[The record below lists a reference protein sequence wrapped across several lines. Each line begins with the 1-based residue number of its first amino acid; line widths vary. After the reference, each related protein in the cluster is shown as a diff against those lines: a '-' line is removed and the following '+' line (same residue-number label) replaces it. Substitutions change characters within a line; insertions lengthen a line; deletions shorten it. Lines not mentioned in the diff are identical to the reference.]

1 MYEKFPEGAAQR
13 TDPAVAADDL
23 YDAVIVGGGISGA
36 LIAARLSQAGR
47 RVLILEAGPAE
58 DLTLRGY
65 EDYLNRFYEAISKD
79 NQAPYPA
86 LPNAPMPR
94 GTDVRPIV
102 PGAPDASAYLVQNG
116 PFATDTTYT
125 RVLGGTTMHWE
136 GKTLRM
142 LPEDFRMRSLYG
154 EGADW
159 PLSYDDLA
167 PYYSEAEREI
177 GVSADVEDQ
186 AYLGITFDDDYVFPM
201 KGLPLSYLD
210 RTVAKDID
218 GMEVE
223 LDGVQRRLRVRPFPQ
238 GRNGIAN
245 PDYDG
250 GKGYVPQ
257 GAVSA
262 YQVEVGERCQGNNNC
277 VPICPVQAKYNAG
290 KTLAVALRTGRVDL
304 VGQAVAHKVH
314 IDERTRRVTEIEY
327 RRYDRPDSP
336 GFTTMR
342 ARGRL
347 FVLAANAVENPRL
360 MLASGLRGSSGLMGR
375 NFMDHAYLLAW
386 GLLPEPAGTFRGTV
400 CTGGIADL
408 RGGRFRSRQ
417 AAFTIDIHNDGWG
430 WARGAPM
437 TDLISLVDS
446 GSRYGASLRQGLVD
460 RVSRQLQL
468 AFMVEVPADPSN
480 RITVSPDFIDALGN
494 MRPVLT
500 YDIPEYTMRGVAY
513 ARQLSKRIFA
523 RLGAED
529 HTAYNPNF
537 WGYAVHDGEGYEI
550 RGGNHLAGTHVMG
563 RDRTTSV
570 VDADQRCWDYGN
582 LYMVGGGSMP
592 TVGTSNVT
600 LTIAALCLRSARAM
614 LARLDS
620 ETAPVNVTSNRRDA
634 APTSGKAAW

>member
-1 MYEKFPEGAAQR
+1 MYTKFPQGAPQR
-13 TDPAVAADDL
+13 TDPAAAAEVL

-36 LIAARLSQAGR
+36 LVAARLSDAGK

-65 EDYLNRFYEAISKD
+65 ESYLDRFYSAVSKD

-86 LPNAPMPR
+86 VPNAPMPR
-94 GTDVRPIV
+94 GTDARPIT
-102 PGAPDASAYLVQNG
+102 PGAPDASSYIVQSG

-142 LPEDFRMRSLYG
+142 LPEDFRMRTLYG

-159 PLSYDDLA
+159 PLAYEDLA
-167 PYYSEAEREI
+167 PYYNEAEREI

-186 AYLGITFDDDYVFPM
+186 AYLGITFDEGYVFPM
-201 KGLPLSYLD
+201 RGIPLSYLD
-210 RTVAKDID
+210 RTVAKDVD
-218 GMEVE
+218 GMPVH
-223 LDGVQRRLRVRPFPQ
+223 LDGELRELRVRPFPQ
-238 GRNGIAN
+238 GRNGIPN
-245 PDYDG
+245 PAYDG

-257 GAVSA
+257 GAVST

-277 VPICPVQAKYNAG
+277 VPLCPVQAKYNAG
-290 KTLAVALRTGRVDL
+290 KTLAVALQSGRVDL
-304 VGQAVAHKVH
+304 VAQAVAHKVH
-314 IDERTRRVTEIEY
+314 IDEHTRRVTEIEY
-327 RRYDRPDSP
+327 RRYDRPESP

-360 MLASGLRGSSGLMGR
+360 MLASGLPGSSGLMGR
-375 NFMDHAYLLAW
+375 NFMDHAYLLTW
-386 GLLPEPAGTFRGTV
+386 GLLPEVAGTFRGTN
-400 CTGGIADL
+400 CTGGITDL

-417 AAFTIDIHNDGWG
+417 AAFGVDIHNDGWG

-437 TDLISLVDS
+437 TDLIDLVDS
-446 GSRYGASLRQGLVD
+446 GGRYGESLRQGLVD
-460 RVSRQLQL
+460 RVSRQLQM
-468 AFMVEVPADPSN
+468 AFMVEVPADPGN
-480 RITVSPDFIDALGN
+480 RITVSPDFTDRLGN

-500 YDIPEYTMRGVAY
+500 YDVPEYTMRGVAY
-513 ARQLSKRIFA
+513 ARQLSRRIFA

-529 HTAYNPNF
+529 HTAYDPNF

-550 RGGNHLAGTHVMG
+550 RGGNHLAGTHMMG
-563 RDRTTSV
+563 RDPSASV
-570 VDADQRCWDYGN
+570 VDADQRCWDHGN
-582 LYMVGGGSMP
+582 LYLVGGGSMP

-600 LTIAALCLRSARAM
+600 LTIAALCLRSVRAM
-614 LARLDS
+614 LAQLDS
-620 ETAPVNVTSNRRDA
+620 ETAPVGITAAGTTRQQSQERRVR
-634 APTSGKAAW
+634 

>member
-290 KTLAVALRTGRVDL
+290 KTLAVALRTGRVDM

-336 GFTTMR
+336 GFTTMT